1 MVDAGTFR
9 SGQARWKG
17 PKFQKSSF
25 FIAEALSLP
34 AESDVMSPLST
45 DRIQTRAFS
54 EVRPLESKSKLQL
67 VVLHTGDGAAVARY
81 MRYHS
86 LSYVTWSKDLR
97 WLCRV

>member
-34 AESDVMSPLST
+34 AESERCHVT
-45 DRIQTRAFS
+45 FVDRQDPDQSIFRGEAIR
-54 EVRPLESKSKLQL
+54 VKIKAA
-67 VVLHTGDGAAVARY
+67 TGSITHR
-81 MRYHS
+81 R
-86 LSYVTWSKDLR
+86 WSSSGK
-97 WLCRV
+97 VYAIP